1 MRNRPSR
8 LLGIVCCGAVFVMT
22 GLHAGCGDD
31 DDDGGGSGASCV
43 ETMTKWCDRAC
54 ACTPGEECSVTTD
67 AEPSGWGLTLT
78 VENRA
83 GCVMLFAEYGCQQ
96 PESANIDFAACNTAL
111 DSAQCVDTD
120 DSRALLSPAECNGEE
135 ETPEPEPDAG
145 DDVSEP
151 DADGDLTEPDAGED
165 VPDPDVEEVE

>member
-1 MRNRPSR
+1 MRVQPSR
-8 LLGIVCCGAVFVMT
+8 FTGVVILAVMIVMT
-22 GLHAGCGDD
+22 GLYVGCGDD
-31 DDDGGGSGASCV
+31 DDDGGGSGVSCV
-43 ETMTKWCDRAC
+43 EAMTKWCDRAC

-67 AEPSGWGLTLT
+67 PGEGWGFTLT

-96 PESANIDFAACNTAL
+96 PESANVDFAACNAAL

-145 DDVSEP
+145 EDVSET
-151 DADGDLTEPDAGED
+151 DVDEDLTEPDVGED
-165 VPDPDVEEVE
+165 VPDPDVVEVE